1 MVDNSNSADSEKV
14 KVSLEL
20 NLTKEVFNV
29 LDVLKDEY
37 GAQSRA
43 RVIELILEDLVRGD

>member
-1 MVDNSNSADSEKV
+1 MVDNSNSADPDKI
-14 KVSLEL
+14 KVSLKL

-37 GAQSRA
+37 GVQSRA